1 MEIVIT
7 GYGKMGKVIE
17 GILKKRGHDLLKT
30 IDSEKEL
37 AEMPV
42 SNAVCI
48 DFTTPDAFKANYK
61 TLAEKFSSVVVGTTG
76 WEDIKSEVID
86 YFKEKNT
93 NLVYASN
100 FSLGVNIFFEAVNLV
115 SGLISEHADYDPY
128 IIELH
133 HKEKLDVPSGTAITI
148 KKIIDNNLSSERE
161 TEISS
166 VRSGYIKGIH
176 EAGFES
182 EYDKISVR
190 HEAYSREGFAL
201 GAVIA
206 AEWIAETGGIWNF
219 KDMIKPKLINK
230 K

>member
-1 MEIVIT
+1 MDIVII

-17 GILKKRGHDLLKT
+17 GVLRKRGHNLSKT

-37 AEMPV
+37 AEMN
-42 SNAVCI
+42 SSDAVCI

-61 TLAEKFSSVVVGTTG
+61 MLADKFGSVVVGTTG
-76 WEDIKSEVID
+76 WDDIETVVTE

-93 NLVYASN
+93 NLVYATN
-100 FSLGVNIFFEAVNLV
+100 FSLGVNIYFEAVDLI
-115 SGLISEHADYDPY
+115 SGLIAEHADYDPY

-133 HKEKLDVPSGTAITI
+133 HKEKLDIPSGTAISI
-148 KKIIDNNLSSERE
+148 KKIIDKNLINKE

-166 VRSGYIKGIH
+166 VRSGFIKGIH
-176 EAGFES
+176 ETGFES
-182 EYDKISVR
+182 EYDKISIR
-190 HEAYSREGFAL
+190 HEAYTREGFAL

-206 AEWIAETGGIWNF
+206 AEWITETGGVWKFNELL
-219 KDMIKPKLINK
+219 KSKLIK